1 MARVKL
7 SVPIQLFHF
16 RLMSMKRLDRMV
28 FHSRFVQR
36 RLARHHC
43 KMLYKLLKS
52 LVFDLC
58 LETGVKVVNFC
69 YRHGLARGTNILFRK
84 LVLEL
89 GHQSTDA
96 DDFFH
101 DDRIFSP
108 TSLF

>member
-1 MARVKL
+1 
-7 SVPIQLFHF
+7 
-16 RLMSMKRLDRMV
+16 MV
-28 FHSRFVQR
+28 LHSRFVQR

-58 LETGVKVVNFC
+58 LKTGVQVVNFC
-69 YRHGLARGTNILFRK
+69 YRHGLARGTDILFYK
-84 LVLEL
+84 LVLRL
-89 GHQSTDA
+89 RDQSIDE